1 MLCVLAESVSSAH
14 SFVLAPSKLLCSPCT
29 SRLRQT
35 DHVRPP
41 PPRIRG
47 NLSTSDWGQHHDEAK
62 QNECLMFRIPALD
75 THVVEQ
81 HDGPSTRAEVL
92 AVDQLQRGRGD
103 RREHHVAQQKRD
115 VRDADT
121 KELQRLAPFSPT
133 EPFDSSNQKR
143 QDRQD
148 TNERRPAQ
156 VRRDDVVVVV
166 VVGADAAHGQVDV
179 ERKHG
184 QCRDQLDG

>member
-1 MLCVLAESVSSAH
+1 MSQYVAGQPMAPERGAVARVMCACRVGVEC
-14 SFVLAPSKLLCSPCT
+14 SFICTCTRSKLLCSPCT

-156 VRRDDVVVVV
+156 VKC
-166 VVGADAAHGQVDV
+166 HF
-179 ERKHG
+179 
-184 QCRDQLDG
+184 